1 MLIFINKNIMEEILR
16 GIYELSP
23 YLRFNNLTDFDE
35 GKVGSPIYGEI
46 TMKGVDL
53 LVKKFETYF
62 NEKTVFYDLGS
73 GIGKMVAHIGL
84 KYNVEKSVGIEY
96 SKERYEGSLHIKENF
111 FPTQSNILFI
121 NDNFMNV
128 DISDAT
134 VIYLDNTVFPN
145 NLLEKKYD
153 EIPIGCLILYKKY
166 MDFIPKK
173 YQSYDI
179 DVVDRTYFQNSLC
192 WHIKA

>member
-1 MLIFINKNIMEEILR
+1 MEEILK

-35 GKVGSPIYGEI
+35 SKVGSSIYGEI

-62 NEKTVFYDLGS
+62 NEKTVFFDLGS
-73 GIGKMVAHIGL
+73 GMGKMVAHIGL